1 MSATLQTPAVRTR
14 RPMRRRAR
22 QAWLIVHVVSSVGWL
37 GVELAALALCL
48 AGISTDDPDTAHAMF
63 TSASV
68 LVDAL
73 LLPAS
78 VVVVLSGVVLGLRT
92 KWGLVKY
99 YWVFAKLIVGVVL
112 FVASAFTLEE
122 ALQAAAEMAAGSE
135 LLPAD
140 GISLAGMLSVIGF
153 LSLAASVVSTVKPW
167 GRINWRRSSASARA
181 EARS

>member
-1 MSATLQTPAVRTR
+1 MSTTLQTNTAVRAR
-14 RPMRRRAR
+14 RPMRKRAR
-22 QAWLIVHVVSSVGWL
+22 QVWLIVHVVSSVGWL

-48 AGISTDDPDTAHAMF
+48 TGLSTDDPDTAHAMF
-63 TSASV
+63 TSASI

-78 VVVVLSGVVLGLRT
+78 VVVLVSGVVLGLRT

-99 YWVFAKLIVGVVL
+99 YWVLAKLAVGVLL
-112 FVASAFTLEE
+112 FVASAFTLEA
-122 ALQAAAEMAAGSE
+122 ALRAAADMAAGSE

-167 GRINWRRSSASARA
+167 GRINWRRFARA